1 MNRLYKLNEGEYNFI
16 LTETLRKLFQESP
29 RLYVIDLIHSKQSNK
44 EIIYKMKDSDL
55 FDDITI
61 FMSQLIH

>member
-16 LTETLRKLFQESP
+16 LTETLRKLFQESS